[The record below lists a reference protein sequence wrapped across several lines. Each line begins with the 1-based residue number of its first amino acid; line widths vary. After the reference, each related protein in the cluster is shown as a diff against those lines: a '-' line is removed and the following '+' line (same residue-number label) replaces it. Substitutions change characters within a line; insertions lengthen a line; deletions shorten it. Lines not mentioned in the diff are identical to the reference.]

1 MDLPQVVASVLAFG
15 ADDRAARH
23 VERLVAQHQVAH
35 RRVLAELHVEHEHR
49 AVVRVRHRCERR
61 RQLRSG
67 GDRFRRRADQGLL
80 VALVVGER
88 HPHLD
93 RPALVGVGERV
104 RGLRP
109 VRDVRIG
116 GAVVRHPLVG
126 VGRVVQPVRVGNG
139 RCVRGQRPAHPRRS
153 GNRRRTRRRRVR
165 PGGDR
170 FRRRAEQGL
179 LVALVVGERHPHLD
193 GPALLG
199 VGQLVAR
206 AGRVLDVRIVGAVVR
221 HPLVGV
227 GRVVQTVVIGDG
239 RCVRGQRLAH
249 LRCSGNRRRNPPAPR
264 SAGRRSFPSPR

>member
-1 MDLPQVVASVLAFG
+1 MVVVVLDNGPVVGRADRPARGAVGRRRQRHRHRPVPRGLDVDIPQVVASVLASG
-15 ADDRAARH
+15 AYDVAARH

-61 RQLRSG
+61 RQLRPG
-67 GDRFRRRADQGLL
+67 GDRFRRHAGQGFLRA
-80 VALVVGER
+80 AVVGER

-104 RGLRP
+104 RGLRR

-116 GAVVRHPLVG
+116 GAVVGDPLVR
-126 VGRVVQPVRVGNG
+126 VGRVVQPVRVGDG
-139 RCVRGQRPAHPRRS
+139 RRVRGQRPAHPRRS

-193 GPALLG
+193 GPTLLG

-206 AGRVLDVRIVGAVVR
+206 AGRVGMSASAV
-221 HPLVGV
+221 P
-227 GRVVQTVVIGDG
+227 
-239 RCVRGQRLAH
+239 
-249 LRCSGNRRRNPPAPR
+249 
-264 SAGRRSFPSPR
+264 SFDTHW